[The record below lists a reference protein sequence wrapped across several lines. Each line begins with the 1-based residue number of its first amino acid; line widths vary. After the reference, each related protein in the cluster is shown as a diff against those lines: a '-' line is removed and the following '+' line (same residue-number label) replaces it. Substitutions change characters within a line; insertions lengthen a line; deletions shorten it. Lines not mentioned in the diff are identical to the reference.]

1 MHLDT
6 CSDYLFNDIAIT
18 CSMISVLK
26 FTSLLKHINDI
37 LSWHGCHG
45 WTPELKGKKTGGKTS
60 HVYVLKMKTVSR
72 THQASELA
80 EEKIVE
86 PRVVLSKT

>member
-1 MHLDT
+1 
-6 CSDYLFNDIAIT
+6 
-18 CSMISVLK
+18 MISVLK

-45 WTPELKGKKTGGKTS
+45 WIQGKTTGGKTS